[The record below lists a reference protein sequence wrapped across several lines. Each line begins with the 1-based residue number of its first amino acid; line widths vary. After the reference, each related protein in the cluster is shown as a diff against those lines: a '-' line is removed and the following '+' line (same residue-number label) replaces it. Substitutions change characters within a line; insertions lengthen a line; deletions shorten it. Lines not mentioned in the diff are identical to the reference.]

1 MKLKAQS
8 RKKRFSCLQPSITS
22 NEQPATSNEIVGWR
36 LCPTI
41 TEPQN
46 VEQGISNVEVTR
58 TEQPVTSN
66 QQQATSNKQRA
77 TRTQQRATRTQQRA
91 TSIQQPATSIQ
102 QQATSNQHAFTL
114 LEVLIV
120 LFILGMIAVMAWP
133 ALGILDDRA
142 REELSR
148 ENMEVIRRAIVGDPD
163 RFDANGRRIIG
174 GYVGDMEKWPDL
186 WEAKAE
192 VVPPAVT
199 PPDCVFNCKEDE
211 ECPDGESFSFGFRP
225 AGKFVE
231 KRWKWCRPFRKV
243 LDGGDDIDL
252 DLFEYK
258 EPDGAGYCDDK
269 GTPADPSDDV
279 WHIGKYDHND
289 YCNDHIGGLETEN
302 EGQPRGLW
310 TDDPKEDVTL
320 SEPENP
326 DKWKGPYMAPP
337 MDECLKDSDHWAETC
352 DEYYSLEPT
361 DTWHLVESPPD
372 PPECVRATTSE
383 DGDYPAEHYDEKES
397 FRLLQTDGRL
407 ADGWGKALRFFIT
420 ADQDRPGSTIFWII
434 SEGPDKEGTYPTK
447 GTFGGGWSSV
457 PDDIMSKAY
466 KEEDDYNKDNIVMKI
481 YSHEWEAI
489 FEEINEKKKT
499 ETEDLFLRI
508 KKAILGSS
516 PGGMNDGFTGDVCR
530 WPKCFRWEDN
540 GTPDDPTDDYWDDED
555 DPPPDPNPYT
565 KGQLRELW
573 TRTPHIDPLDPVESE
588 ADNVD
593 EPAWGIGWRYAYF
606 QTPWGFNGE
615 QYIRDAWDREVLFF
629 FEDNLDDSKDAIMIL
644 SRGADGR
651 FDFKT
656 TNADKTEPVD
666 FTEAIDVT
674 AYDPN
679 DAGGYNADNIVLI
692 ARKSD
697 WYPGFFT
704 LEKFTVLNATSGV
717 TKACLFYDDGS
728 TDIKVAGIDGSMID
742 ADLDGTADD
751 WEVGSDPP
759 PPCAF
764 NYTDSTTN
772 KITTGARYL
781 VFWDDADG
789 DDEIDAGE
797 NQYTAIYNIIT
808 NNSMEPRDNITLD
821 TGVDFSAAP

>member
-1 MKLKAQS
+1 MAL
-8 RKKRFSCLQPSITS
+8 
-22 NEQPATSNEIVGWR
+22 
-36 LCPTI
+36 
-41 TEPQN
+41 
-46 VEQGISNVEVTR
+46 
-58 TEQPVTSN
+58 TSN
-66 QQQATSNKQRA
+66 QQRA
-77 TRTQQRATRTQQRA
+77 PR
-91 TSIQQPATSIQ
+91 
-102 QQATSNQHAFTL
+102 NENAFTL

-142 REELSR
+142 REEITC

-163 RFDANGRRIIG
+163 RFDADGRRIIG

-192 VVPPAVT
+192 VVPSSC
-199 PPDCVFNCKEDE
+199 DSNCTCED
-211 ECPDGESFSFGFRP
+211 PTWDPFSFGFRP

-243 LDGGDDIDL
+243 LDGVD
-252 DLFEYK
+252 
-258 EPDGAGYCDDK
+258 
-269 GTPADPSDDV
+269 
-279 WHIGKYDHND
+279 
-289 YCNDHIGGLETEN
+289 DHIGGLETEN

-310 TDDPKEDVTL
+310 TDDPKEDATPT
-320 SEPENP
+320 EMEDP

-337 MDECLKDSDHWAETC
+337 MDECLKDSLHWAETC
-352 DEYYSLEPT
+352 NEYMSLEPV
-361 DTWHLVESPPD
+361 DGWIWVPNPSPPPD
-372 PPECVRATTSE
+372 DVCERVRTWE
-383 DGDYPAEHYDEKES
+383 DGDYAPGHEHFDEKES

-407 ADGWGKALRFFIT
+407 ADGWGRAFRFFIT

-434 SEGPDKEGTYPTK
+434 SEGPDREGTYPTK
-447 GTFGGGWSSV
+447 GTFGGAAWVSD

-466 KEEDDYNKDNIVMKI
+466 DYEDEYNKDNIVMKI

-489 FEEINEKKKT
+489 FEEINEKKKM

-530 WPKCFRWEDN
+530 WPKLFRWEDN
-540 GTPDDPTDDYWDDED
+540 GTPADSTDDYWDDKDEST
-555 DPPPDPNPYT
+555 PEVSYT

-573 TRTPHIDPLDPVESE
+573 TRTPNSSDA

-593 EPAWGIGWRYAYF
+593 EWASTYPGIGWRHAYF

-615 QYIRDAWDREVLFF
+615 QYIRDGWDREVLFF
-629 FEDNLDDSKDAIMIL
+629 FEDNLLDDSKDAIMIL
-644 SRGADGR
+644 SRGADGK

-656 TNADKTEPVD
+656 TNADKTEPVN

-679 DAGGYNADNIVLI
+679 DAGGHNADNIVLI
-692 ARKSD
+692 IWESD

-704 LEKFTVLNATSGV
+704 LKVSEKFTVLNATPV
-717 TKACLFYDDGS
+717 ETKARFFYDDIVPD
-728 TDIKVAGIDGSMID
+728 TKVAGTDGSMVD

-751 WEVGSDPP
+751 WEVL
-759 PPCAF
+759 F
-764 NYTDSTTN
+764 NYTDITAH
-772 KITTGARYL
+772 KIRTGSRYL
-781 VFWDDADG
+781 FFWDDVNVDG
-789 DDEIDAGE
+789 NIDASE
-797 NQYTAIYNIIT
+797 DQYTAIYNIIT
-808 NNSMEPRDNITLD
+808 SEEPRDGITLD
-821 TGVDFSAAP
+821 ANSGF

>member
-1 MKLKAQS
+1 MQPATSTKKFKAQS
-8 RKKRFSCLQPSITS
+8 RKKRFSCLQPSAFSLQPSPTR
-22 NEQPATSNEIVGWR
+22 NES
-36 LCPTI
+36 
-41 TEPQN
+41 
-46 VEQGISNVEVTR
+46 
-58 TEQPVTSN
+58 
-66 QQQATSNKQRA
+66 
-77 TRTQQRATRTQQRA
+77 
-91 TSIQQPATSIQ
+91 
-102 QQATSNQHAFTL
+102 AFTL

-133 ALGILDDRA
+133 ALGILDDKA

-148 ENMEVIRRAIVGDPD
+148 ESMEVIRRAIVGDPD

-192 VVPPAVT
+192 VVPPAVA

-252 DLFEYK
+252 ELFEYK

-269 GTPADPSDDV
+269 GTLADPSDDV
-279 WHIGKYDHND
+279 YHIGKYDHSD
-289 YCNDHIGGLETEN
+289 YCKDHIGGLETEN

-326 DKWKGPYMAPP
+326 DKWKGPYIAPP
-337 MDECLKDSDHWAETC
+337 MDECLKDSLHWAETC

-372 PPECVRATTSE
+372 PPECERATTSE
-383 DGDYPAEHYDEKES
+383 DGDYLGEHYDEKES

-407 ADGWGKALRFFIT
+407 ADGWGRALRFFIT

-447 GTFGGGWSSV
+447 GTFGETTWSSD
-457 PDDIMSKAY
+457 PDDIDDIMSKAY
-466 KEEDDYNKDNIVMKI
+466 KEEDIYNKNKDNIVMKI

-499 ETEDLFLRI
+499 ETEALFLRI

-530 WPKCFRWEDN
+530 WPKLFRWEDN
-540 GTPDDPTDDYWDDED
+540 GTPADPTDDYWDDED
-555 DPPPDPNPYT
+555 GIPASYT

-573 TRTPHIDPLDPVESE
+573 TRTPNNDPV
-588 ADNVD
+588 AGANDDVD
-593 EPAWGIGWRYAYF
+593 VPAWAHAGIGWRGEYL
-606 QTPWGFNGE
+606 QTPWGINGD
-615 QYIRDAWDREVLFF
+615 QFLRDGWDREVLFF
-629 FEDNLDDSKDAIMIL
+629 KVKYTVEVEGVPETRYAIMIL
-644 SRGADGR
+644 SRGIDGK
-651 FDFKT
+651 FDFGS
-656 TNADKTEPVD
+656 TNIEKTEPAN
-666 FTEAIDVT
+666 FTELIDIDAT
-674 AYDPN
+674 ATPYDPN
-679 DAGGYNADNIVLI
+679 DAGNADNIVLI
-692 ARKSD
+692 VWESD
-697 WYPGFFT
+697 WYNGCFRLTEFKVQNAVYNDPGG
-704 LEKFTVLNATSGV
+704 K
-717 TKACLFYDDGS
+717 TKACLFYDNSG
-728 TDIKVAGIDGSMID
+728 TEIKTPGVAG
-742 ADLDGTADD
+742 D
-751 WEVGSDPP
+751 WVAGPDPV
-759 PPCAF
+759 AF
-764 NYTDSTTN
+764 NRPDV
-772 KITTGARYL
+772 KPGARHL
-781 VFWDDADG
+781 VFWNDTDDDG
-789 DDEIDAGE
+789 VIDSGE
-797 NQYTAIYNIIT
+797 NQYTFIYNIIT
-808 NNSMEPRDNITLD
+808 SEGCHVIDSITLD
-821 TGVDFSAAP
+821 ANNFTAVP

>member
-1 MKLKAQS
+1 MALTSTKKLKGQSSKLKAARTKKLKAES
-8 RKKRFSCLQPSITS
+8 REKKFFALSFELPAFSFY
-22 NEQPATSNEIVGWR
+22 NER
-36 LCPTI
+36 
-41 TEPQN
+41 
-46 VEQGISNVEVTR
+46 
-58 TEQPVTSN
+58 
-66 QQQATSNKQRA
+66 
-77 TRTQQRATRTQQRA
+77 
-91 TSIQQPATSIQ
+91 
-102 QQATSNQHAFTL
+102 AFTL

-142 REELSR
+142 REELTCER
-148 ENMEVIRRAIVGDPD
+148 MEVIRRAIVGDPD
-163 RFDANGRRIIG
+163 RFDADGRRIIG

-186 WEAKAE
+186 WEAKA
-192 VVPPAVT
+192 
-199 PPDCVFNCKEDE
+199 DVFPSGCDSNCTCED
-211 ECPDGESFSFGFRP
+211 PTWAPFSFGFRP

-310 TDDPKEDVTL
+310 TRDLNEHP
-320 SEPENP
+320 NP
-326 DKWKGPYMAPP
+326 ADMIAEGANWKGPYMAPP
-337 MDECLKDSDHWAETC
+337 MDECLKDSLHWAETC
-352 DEYYSLEPT
+352 NEYMSLEPV
-361 DTWHLVESPPD
+361 DGWVWVGD
-372 PPECVRATTSE
+372 PPVCERVSTWE
-383 DGDYPAEHYDEKES
+383 DGDYTPGHEHYDEKES

-407 ADGWGKALRFFIT
+407 ADGWGRAFRFFIT

-447 GTFGGGWSSV
+447 GTFSGTTWIDNA
-457 PDDIMSKAY
+457 DDIMSKAY
-466 KEEDDYNKDNIVMKI
+466 NKEDDYNKDNIVMKI

-489 FEEINEKKKT
+489 FEEINEKKKM

-530 WPKCFRWEDN
+530 WPKLFRWEDN

-555 DPPPDPNPYT
+555 GIPVSYT

-573 TRTPHIDPLDPVESE
+573 TRTPNNDPVAGASDDV
-588 ADNVD
+588 AV
-593 EPAWGIGWRYAYF
+593 PAWAHAGIGWRGEYL
-606 QTPWGFNGE
+606 QTPWGINGE
-615 QYIRDAWDREVLFF
+615 QFIRDAWDKEVLFF

-697 WYPGFFT
+697 WSPGYFT
-704 LEKFTVLNATSGV
+704 LNKFTVLNATAGN

-728 TDIKVAGIDGSMID
+728 TDIKVAGTHGSMVD
-742 ADLDGTADD
+742 ADGDLAVDD
-751 WEVGSDPP
+751 WEAGSDPP
-759 PPCAF
+759 PPHAF
-764 NYTDSTTN
+764 NYTHISAN
-772 KITTGARYL
+772 KITTGARHL
-781 VFWDDADG
+781 VFWNETDG
-789 DDEIDAGE
+789 NNVIDVGE

-808 NNSMEPRDNITLD
+808 NNSMEPRDDIILD
-821 TGVDFSAAP
+821 TTVDFTAVP